1 MSKITENISKIWFL
15 ILAIFFLLLYIT
27 YNLSAPA
34 PKKELT
40 LATGAIGSDSY
51 AYAMSYKA
59 LLEQEDVTLNIIPT
73 LGSLDTLGYL
83 HNKKADIGF
92 VHSGVLLQ
100 QREYN
105 FESLASVYY
114 EPLWVFYRNEGY
126 ELNYVLEAVGKKVG
140 ISITNDGTY
149 DLAKKLFN
157 SNNLEKYL
165 DTTYIQDEESLKY
178 LKDKKIDIFITLA
191 TKDNQ
196 NIKELLEDSDIEV
209 MGIKRIQAYKQ
220 KFNYLT
226 GLKLYEGSIDL
237 AKNIPSKDTNIL
249 STTQNLV
256 CNEGIPN
263 ELIRIF
269 LKKVQQV
276 HSDKSFFNKAG
287 TFINLDHLDTKIND
301 EAQRYI
307 TYGESWLEKIF
318 PFWIASNI
326 DRLKLLIIPL
336 IWLIIPLFK
345 SIVPLYIF
353 TIRSKIFRWYEQIDK
368 MNNNLNRKD
377 ISLKE
382 IEKSENELSI
392 LKYDIES
399 KTKVPLSYRGEYYN
413 LILHIELLEKKIEH
427 LKLTHN

>member
-1 MSKITENISKIWFL
+1 MAKLTQNISKIWFI
-15 ILAIFFLLLYIT
+15 ILGIFFILLFIT

-51 AYAMSYKA
+51 AYGMSYKA
-59 LLEQEDVTLNIIPT
+59 LLEQDGVTLNIIPT
-73 LGSLDTLGYL
+73 LGSLDTVGYL
-83 HNKKADIGF
+83 HTKKADIGF
-92 VHSGVLLQ
+92 VHSGILLN
-100 QREYN
+100 QRAYN
-105 FESLASVYY
+105 FESLASIYY
-114 EPLWVFYRNEGY
+114 EPLWVFYRNDGY
-126 ELNYVLEAVGKKVG
+126 KLNYILESVGKNVG

-149 DLAKKLFN
+149 DLAKKLFET
-157 SNNLEKYL
+157 NNLEKHL
-165 DTTYIQDEESLKY
+165 STTYIQDSQSIKQ
-178 LKDKKIDIFITLA
+178 LKDKQIDIFITLA

-196 NIKELLEDSDIEV
+196 YIQELLEDPTIEV
-209 MGIKRIQAYKQ
+209 MGIKRIEAYKQ
-220 KFNYLT
+220 RFDYLT
-226 GLKLYEGSIDL
+226 GLKLHEGSLDL

-256 CNEGIPN
+256 CNEDIPS

-269 LKKVQQV
+269 LTKVQQI
-276 HSDKSFFNKAG
+276 HSDKSFFQESG
-287 TFINLDHLDTKIND
+287 TFINLEHLDTKIND

-345 SIVPLYIF
+345 SIIPLYIF
-353 TIRSKIFRWYEQIDK
+353 TIRSKIFKWYEELDK
-368 MNNNLNRKD
+368 INDKLNDKN
-377 ISLKE
+377 IKE
-382 IEKSENELSI
+382 KVLNDTSNELEA

-399 KTKVPLSYRGEYYN
+399 KTKVPLSYMGEYYN
-413 LILHIELLEKKIEH
+413 LIVHIELLEKKIEGI
-427 LKLTHN
+427 KKSI